1 MGKDDERVRP
11 QRAAPAL
18 NERQLELVLYAL
30 RHPEAE
36 FTTNSHQRAHGLD
49 DQMARADLQGLMELG
64 YLTRRRI
71 GRAFVFYPVPDMG
84 QRLAGL
90 I

>member
-1 MGKDDERVRP
+1 MGKDDDRIRP
-11 QRAAPAL
+11 QRAAHEL
-18 NERQLELVLYAL
+18 NERQLELLLYAL

-36 FTTNSHQRAHGLD
+36 FSTTSHLRAHGLD
-49 DQMARADLQGLMELG
+49 DQTARADLQRLVELG
-64 YLTRRRI
+64 YLTKRLI
-71 GRAFVFYPVPDMG
+71 GRAYVFYPAPDID

>member
-11 QRAAPAL
+11 QRATREL
-18 NERQLELVLYAL
+18 NERQLELLLYAL

-36 FTTNSHQRAHGLD
+36 FSTTSHLRAHGLD
-49 DQMARADLQGLMELG
+49 DQTARADLQGLVELG
-64 YLTRRRI
+64 YLTKRLI
-71 GRAFVFYPVPDMG
+71 GRAYVFYPAPDIG

>member
-1 MGKDDERVRP
+1 MGKREERARP
-11 QRAAPAL
+11 ERATRDL
-18 NERQLELVLYAL
+18 NERQLELLLYAL

-36 FTTNSHQRAHGLD
+36 FSTTSHQRAHGLD
-49 DQMARADLQGLMELG
+49 DQTARADLQRLVELG
-64 YLTRRRI
+64 YLTKRQI
-71 GRAFVFYPVPDMG
+71 GRAYVFYPVADVG